1 MRYLKKRKRLGILF
15 IIPSFLGVC
24 IFVLLPYMDI
34 LLRSF
39 NVTGGNGN
47 PSFVNYEKVLS
58 NSAFRLAVKNTVYF
72 TCVSIPLL
80 IVLSLLIAYFIA
92 SRIKNSKWVQTG
104 VLLPMVIPV
113 STVVILWNAIFH
125 EYGFLNKIL
134 QFPPGGGVDW
144 MNDRYAMG
152 VLVLTFLWRNI
163 GFAIVLWIAGISAI
177 PSAMT
182 EAARIDGANG
192 RQRFLYIVCPNLVY
206 YFLCITMLAL
216 VNSFKIYREAYLIAG
231 EYPAESIYMLQH
243 LFNNWFRDLQ
253 VANLSAGAVIQL
265 VITVLALFLLL
276 RVCVRKGLE
285 L

>member
-1 MRYLKKRKRLGILF
+1 MIYLKKRKRLGVLF
-15 IIPSFLGVC
+15 IIPSLVGVC
-24 IFVLLPYMDI
+24 IFVLFPYMDI

-39 NVTGGNGN
+39 NLSGGNGK
-47 PSFVNYEKVLS
+47 PSLVYYQKVLS

-72 TCVSIPLL
+72 TCISIPLL
-80 IVLSLLIAYFIA
+80 IVISLLIAYFIA
-92 SRIKNSKWVQTG
+92 SRILNGKWIQTG

-113 STVVILWNAIFH
+113 STVIILWNTVFH

-134 QFPPGGGVDW
+134 GYLPGNGVDW
-144 MNDRYAMG
+144 MNNKYAMG
-152 VLVLTFLWRNI
+152 VLVFSFLWRNI
-163 GFAIVLWIAGISAI
+163 GFAIVLWTAGISAVPHEVI
-177 PSAMT
+177 
-182 EAARIDGANG
+182 EAGRIDGANG
-192 RQRFLYIVCPNLVY
+192 IQRFLYIVCPNLVY

-265 VITVLALFLLL
+265 AVTVLTLFLLMK
-276 RVCVRKGLE
+276 VCVKKGLE